1 MKSNLGVMPD
11 SLAYRLVDSP
21 EHGVAQIVWEGTT
34 DHSAHGLL
42 AGPSADDSDDRK
54 GIDAWL
60 TQLLANGSVKAT
72 EVYSAADAAGT
83 IEEGVI
89 GSTGLSAADAG
100 TGSETGTPGAA
111 HTLADAGT
119 LAEATAPGYGL
130 AEFGVAVEVGAVV
143 AGVAAADTSAASD
156 AGTPAAQ
163 LSAAEAGTLAEA
175 GTPGAAHTLAETG
188 TLADAIRPEWA
199 AAEAGTLAEVGTPG
213 AALLSAETGTGTDA
227 GTPGAAVL
235 SADAGTLAET
245 ALPGAAHT
253 LAEAGTLAEA
263 VVPNPGPADH
273 ATGADAVCPVIPL
286 KDRRG
291 LTSTG
296 VMLPGS
302 MGRTRRLTLREAH
315 ALPTVFGVSEARAG
329 LAIDDPFAVLL
340 INTGLLVVRLDRPW
354 VERFPG
360 FQNGYDGVHRGPDGR
375 WRAGCF
381 SEDWT
386 FSAWCAGN
394 GVKTLAT
401 TAVRCVHHGH
411 DGDYPNGPAWGDC
424 DTDPGED

>member
-1 MKSNLGVMPD
+1 MP
-11 SLAYRLVDSP
+11 RLF
-21 EHGVAQIVWEGTT
+21 
-34 DHSAHGLL
+34 LL
-42 AGPSADDSDDRK
+42 AVACRPGGPP
-54 GIDAWL
+54 DAEF
-60 TQLLANGSVKAT
+60 SVVRPAASFKAT
-72 EVYSAADAAGT
+72 RARGSLLCLNFNRAWADALNRRSD
-83 IEEGVI
+83 GVTHFALQHDDI
-89 GSTGLSAADAG
+89 TPEPGWAD
-100 TGSETGTPGAA
+100 
-111 HTLADAGT
+111 TLADI
-119 LAEATAPGYGL
+119 L
-130 AEFGVAVEVGAVV
+130 
-143 AGVAAADTSAASD
+143 D
-156 AGTPAAQ
+156 
-163 LSAAEAGTLAEA
+163 
-175 GTPGAAHTLAETG
+175 
-188 TLADAIRPEWA
+188 
-199 AAEAGTLAEVGTPG
+199 
-213 AALLSAETGTGTDA
+213 
-227 GTPGAAVL
+227 
-235 SADAGTLAET
+235 
-245 ALPGAAHT
+245 
-253 LAEAGTLAEA
+253 
-263 VVPNPGPADH
+263 